1 MTVPYTNDKKKY
13 LEYSDIIDYTSVK
26 ISHLAESLFA
36 ESENSL
42 DYIKNAYEY
51 VRDRIS
57 HSADAGEDVITCS
70 ASEVLEAGHGICFAK
85 SHLLAALLRK
95 KEIPCG
101 FCYQKLILDD
111 ETAPVLIYHG
121 LNGVYL
127 EEYKKWI
134 RLDARGNKEG
144 VNAQFSVEEEQL
156 AFPIRTEKGEEDSF
170 VVYPEPDAEV
180 LRVLR
185 ENRTRT
191 ELWDDLPTKLAYHM
205 LEELYYEEMTEK
217 HLDELA
223 QLYVETF
230 NAEPWNDE
238 WNFET
243 ARKRL
248 YMMLH
253 TDVSFG
259 LCVYREGQMCGAVLG
274 TMEQYFDGL
283 MFEVKEYW
291 VKNELRGKGIG
302 SKLFRE
308 MERRLQE
315 REVKNI
321 ILITAKGDATEH
333 FYHKQGMETAP
344 DMVFM
349 TKQLAWEETRDACKK
364 TFAIITVDEQHLICY
379 NKWRQQ

>member
-1 MTVPYTNDKKKY
+1 MIVPYTNTKEKY
-13 LEYSDIIDYTSVK
+13 LEQSDIIDYNTETIADLV
-26 ISHLAESLFA
+26 EYLFA
-36 ESENSL
+36 KSKDSI

-57 HSADAGEDVITCS
+57 HSADADEDEVVCS
-70 ASEVLEAGHGICFAK
+70 ASEVLAAGHGICFAK

-95 KEIPCG
+95 KGIPCG

-127 EEYKKWI
+127 EAYKKWI

-144 VNAQFSVEEEQL
+144 VNAQFSIETEQL
-156 AFPIRTEKGEEDSF
+156 AFPIRPEKGEEDGF
-170 VVYPEPDAEV
+170 TVYPEPDAEIIKA
-180 LRVLR
+180 LR

-191 ELWDDLPTKLAYHM
+191 ELWQNLPTELANTM
-205 LEELYYEEMTEK
+205 SGELRYEEITES

-223 QLYVETF
+223 RLYKDTF
-230 NAEPWNDE
+230 NAASWNDE
-238 WNFET
+238 WTFET

-248 YMMLH
+248 YMMIH
-253 TDVSFG
+253 TELSFG
-259 LCVYREGQMCGAVLG
+259 LCAYREGQICGAVLG
-274 TMEQYFDGL
+274 AMEQFYDGL

-291 VKNELRGKGIG
+291 VKNEMRGKGIG
-302 SKLFRE
+302 TKLFAE
-308 MERRLQE
+308 MERRLLL
-315 REVKNI
+315 RGVKNI

-333 FYHKQGMETAP
+333 FYHKQGMGTDP

-349 TKQLAWEETRDACKK
+349 TKRIGD
-364 TFAIITVDEQHLICY
+364 
-379 NKWRQQ
+379 